1 VHFRPH
7 EHHPNQ
13 FVPYIEVRKKSGVKT
28 TREFEGADMNR
39 VLDPT
44 VEELLGGSSANH
56 PANAIPTVRDE
67 VMLVGDFEGDG
78 TMGIVFPER
87 FVVLRGV
94 YLFCFDPNQVDTS
107 NKYVTVFE
115 APPISVIPLH
125 RTQVQFPPGGR
136 RVFREHAHTAAST
149 GYELIVQHNHHENEN
164 NNTTSQREDHPYDDE
179 PRPPAFLVVDALS
192 KRNKWA
198 EAIQARTH
206 ITKPTLLRAGYTTA
220 TATSNTERRQSTIQQ
235 PTESKKEET
244 TTSTTTKPSASLR
257 ASTKMM
263 VGGSGGPINN
273 NKRLPDGRTLE
284 QKVLQVSEDGELAAA
299 VLEFGA
305 SDFNDVAWIERFF
318 REHDAIE
325 EADDYCRAMERW
337 HAEMKKSLKGA
348 VLEQYEYF
356 VQASGEMTTMGRE
369 VANLKTHIETQLEIL
384 QEMKEIEFLPPEINN
399 NDNDHN
405 HHNQDELMGRPGQD
419 HDELMF
425 HKKNY
430 NNKSNDAIINDSIFG
445 EDIGDF
451 LRNKQSS
458 QQQYHHHGASGTAT
472 STTTAGFTAATATTS
487 SSADEHS
494 SAPSIPIPDWLRNDI
509 QDEIPAAIRECRY
522 HAAIELHAKAETE
535 IADLLDKHE
544 RPTAYRLTRKQL
556 DEITVL
562 SKKLAHWAKRISGR
576 LQETLRRKNEALRQ
590 ASRRERA
597 EAAKIEGGIALM
609 PLVSPCA
616 LHDDGLYLHL
626 LVRLGRNQ
634 EAAEAFSARRS
645 LLLMETLQERPISG
659 AGSIDLVIYAAQLS
673 QSFFSCLANSV
684 EGFLDLFLISSS
696 SSSSSAPQSSLH
708 INSGGGTSN
717 IHQMM
722 MMNGGGGGDKLEDI
736 SDDASSLHSHS
747 LGSATK
753 NLPAGAVASLVL
765 WCDSELSKF
774 ANAFGGARI
783 LSNLALSPPIR
794 GMPKGP
800 RVVGDDDVSKERQN
814 AIEVAAQC
822 LDQAFLYASQNL
834 DSVGLPLTPR
844 LAEML
849 RVRLKGCETEV
860 ATLLDERWHTLT
872 QEWRNVENVSPTSSS
887 LTPARF

>member
-1 VHFRPH
+1 M
-7 EHHPNQ
+7 
-13 FVPYIEVRKKSGVKT
+13 G
-28 TREFEGADMNR
+28 GA
-39 VLDPT
+39 T
-44 VEELLGGSSANH
+44 
-56 PANAIPTVRDE
+56 
-67 VMLVGDFEGDG
+67 
-78 TMGIVFPER
+78 
-87 FVVLRGV
+87 
-94 YLFCFDPNQVDTS
+94 
-107 NKYVTVFE
+107 
-115 APPISVIPLH
+115 
-125 RTQVQFPPGGR
+125 
-136 RVFREHAHTAAST
+136 
-149 GYELIVQHNHHENEN
+149 
-164 NNTTSQREDHPYDDE
+164 
-179 PRPPAFLVVDALS
+179 
-192 KRNKWA
+192 
-198 EAIQARTH
+198 
-206 ITKPTLLRAGYTTA
+206 
-220 TATSNTERRQSTIQQ
+220 
-235 PTESKKEET
+235 
-244 TTSTTTKPSASLR
+244 
-257 ASTKMM
+257 
-263 VGGSGGPINN
+263 
-273 NKRLPDGRTLE
+273 NKRLPDGRTME
-284 QKVLQVSEDGELAAA
+284 QKILQVSEDKELASA

-305 SDFNDVAWIERFF
+305 SNFQDTTWIETFF
-318 REHDAIE
+318 QTHDAS
-325 EADDYCRAMERW
+325 EADDYCQAMEQW
-337 HAEMKKSLKGA
+337 HADMKKSLKGA

-384 QEMKEIEFLPPEINN
+384 KEMKEIEFLPEIGTNN
-399 NDNDHN
+399 NNN
-405 HHNQDELMGRPGQD
+405 NQDEIMGRTSQEHED
-419 HDELMF
+419 MF
-425 HKKNY
+425 LY
-430 NNKSNDAIINDSIFG
+430 NNHEHNNNKNNNDAIINDSIFG

-451 LRNKQSS
+451 LRNKQTS
-458 QQQYHHHGASGTAT
+458 QHYHQSNGAGGTT
-472 STTTAGFTAATATTS
+472 STTAGLTASVNTDES
-487 SSADEHS
+487 SST
-494 SAPSIPIPDWLRNDI
+494 APPIPIPDWLRNDI

-535 IADLLDKHE
+535 IAELLDKHE

-556 DEITVL
+556 DEIAVL
-562 SKKLAHWAKRISGR
+562 SEKLKHLAQRISGR

-696 SSSSSAPQSSLH
+696 SSSGPQTSLH
-708 INSGGGTSN
+708 TNSGGGGTSN

-722 MMNGGGGGDKLEDI
+722 MMNGGGGGGAGGGDKLEDI

-747 LGSATK
+747 LGAATK

-774 ANAFGGARI
+774 AIAFGGARI

-849 RVRLKGCETEV
+849 RVRLKGCEAEV
-860 ATLLDERWHTLT
+860 AALLDERWHTLT

-887 LTPARF
+887 LSPTRF